1 MKKGE
6 IIGIAGLMGAG
17 RTELAMSIFGKSYG
31 HNIEGE
37 LIKEGEKIE
46 LNSPIDAI
54 SNGIAYLSE
63 DRKNS
68 GLNLIQS
75 IRENISIAS
84 LDKVSDRG
92 VINTG
97 KETKVVEE
105 YKEILNIKATGISQ
119 MVSSLSGGNQQKV
132 AIGKWLLS
140 DADILFLDEP
150 TRGVDVGAKYEIYSV
165 INDIADQGKAVCIIS
180 SELPEILGMCDR
192 IYTMSEGKF
201 TGEVLRENA
210 TQEGLME
217 LMTRNIK
224 MGAS

>member
-1 MKKGE
+1 
-6 IIGIAGLMGAG
+6 MGAG

-119 MVSSLSGGNQQKV
+119 MVSSLSG
-132 AIGKWLLS
+132 
-140 DADILFLDEP
+140 
-150 TRGVDVGAKYEIYSV
+150 
-165 INDIADQGKAVCIIS
+165 
-180 SELPEILGMCDR
+180 
-192 IYTMSEGKF
+192 
-201 TGEVLRENA
+201 
-210 TQEGLME
+210 
-217 LMTRNIK
+217 
-224 MGAS
+224 